1 MAETVPLS
9 TVPSAS
15 WISESARISGARRAP
30 ATWRAIAANFAA
42 REAPERFWTLKA
54 AMETSPGRAG
64 AATSG
69 RSPPGSRPGGAV
81 SSRRQAAKA

>member
-1 MAETVPLS
+1 MPLS
-9 TVPSAS
+9 TVPSES
-15 WISESARISGARRAP
+15 WISESARISGARSAP
-30 ATWRAIAANFAA
+30 ATWRAIDANFAV

-54 AMETSPGRAG
+54 AIETSPGRAG

-69 RSPPGSRPGGAV
+69 AIPPGSSPGGAV